1 MKVLI
6 TGSNGQLGRSLLK
19 SKPKSIEVIATNST
33 NFNLLKINE
42 CKEFLIESKP
52 DWIINAGAYT
62 AVDLAESEPNKA
74 MSINGVAPTELA
86 KTIKKIG
93 GKILQIS
100 TDFVFDGNSKSPYK
114 PIDEPNPINIYG
126 KTKLFGE
133 RGIQEVLNNT
143 NQYLIIRTSW
153 VMGPIGR
160 NFATT
165 MLNLHKTKDN
175 ISVVS
180 DQIGCMTSTLSLS
193 KICWSIIKKNNLQ
206 YEKESC
212 ILHWSESGISSWF
225 DIATEIGDLALSI
238 KLLEKSAKVTPIS
251 SEEYITKAKRP
262 RFSLLDSKSTK
273 ELLNIENKY
282 WRNSL
287 LEILKEIKL
296 RNILI

>member
-126 KTKLFGE
+126 KTKLCGE

-160 NFATT
+160 NFAIT
-165 MLNLHKTKDN
+165 MLNLHKSKDN

-193 KICWSIIKKNNLQ
+193 KICWLIIEKNNLQ
-206 YEKESC
+206 YEKESS
-212 ILHWSESGISSWF
+212 ILHWSESGVSSWF

-238 KLLEKSAKVTPIS
+238 KLLEKTAKVIPIS

-262 RFSLLDSKSTK
+262 KFSLLDCKSTK
-273 ELLNIENKY
+273 KLLNIENRY
-282 WRNSL
+282 WRYSL

-296 RNILI
+296 RNFLI

>member
-126 KTKLFGE
+126 KTKLCGE

-160 NFATT
+160 NFAIT
-165 MLNLHKTKDN
+165 MLNLHKSKDN

-193 KICWSIIKKNNLQ
+193 KICWLIIEKNNLQ
-206 YEKESC
+206 YEKESG
-212 ILHWSESGISSWF
+212 ILHWSESGVSSWF

-238 KLLEKSAKVTPIS
+238 KLLEKTAKVIPIS

-262 RFSLLDSKSTK
+262 KFSLLDSTSTK

-282 WRNSL
+282 WRYSL

-296 RNILI
+296 RDILI

>member
-126 KTKLFGE
+126 KTKLCGE

-160 NFATT
+160 NFAIT
-165 MLNLHKTKDN
+165 MLNLHKSKDN

-193 KICWSIIKKNNLQ
+193 KICWLIIEKNNLQ
-206 YEKESC
+206 YEKESG
-212 ILHWSESGISSWF
+212 ILHWSESGVSSWF

-238 KLLEKSAKVTPIS
+238 KLLEKTAKVIPIS

-262 RFSLLDSKSTK
+262 KFSLLDSTSTK

-282 WRNSL
+282 WRYSL

>member
-126 KTKLFGE
+126 KTKLCGE

-160 NFATT
+160 NFAIT
-165 MLNLHKTKDN
+165 MLNLHKSKDN

-193 KICWSIIKKNNLQ
+193 KICWLIIEKNNLQ
-206 YEKESC
+206 YEKESG
-212 ILHWSESGISSWF
+212 ILHWSESGVSSWF

-238 KLLEKSAKVTPIS
+238 KLLEKSAKVIPIS

-262 RFSLLDSKSTK
+262 KFSLLDCKSTK
-273 ELLNIENKY
+273 KLLNIENRY
-282 WRNSL
+282 WRYSL

-296 RNILI
+296 RNFLI